1 MTYIRS
7 VAREIV
13 GRDVIRVGP
22 SDNLLYLSVELLKL
36 VSNFLISCVFSQEE
50 VGVHFGIFAE
60 VLVQVLK
67 GRPIA
72 PAVVESRLIKEVSKV
87 KRVRCGRAVI
97 GIVVAEGL

>member
-7 VAREIV
+7 VAGEV
-13 GRDVIRVGP
+13 PGRDVVSVGP

-36 VSNFLISCVFSQEE
+36 VSNLLITCVLSQEE
-50 VGVHFGIFAE
+50 VGVHLGFFAE

-72 PAVVESRLIKEVSKV
+72 PAVVESRLIKEVSQV
-87 KRVRCGRAVI
+87 KRV
-97 GIVVAEGL
+97 

>member
-7 VAREIV
+7 VAWEIA

-36 VSNFLISCVFSQEE
+36 VSNFLITCVLSQEE
-50 VGVHFGIFAE
+50 VGVHLWIFTK

-72 PAVVESRLIKEVSKV
+72 PAVVESRLIKEVSQV
-87 KRVRCGRAVI
+87 KF
-97 GIVVAEGL
+97 